1 MKLMSSFKE
10 RLLIIAITVLH
21 AFFCFFHYNNING
34 KGLDVDRFYNKA
46 LNANSWFDLFGAG
59 SISISFLSYPLFKL
73 GCSILSLF
81 ALWSVRSYMGY
92 ILLLKLFN
100 FTS

>member
-10 RLLIIAITVLH
+10 RLLIVATTVLH
-21 AFFCFFHYNNING
+21 VFFCFFHYNNVNG

-59 SISISFLSYPLFKL
+59 SISISFLSYPLVKL
-73 GCSILSLF
+73 GCSMLSLF
-81 ALWSVRSYMGY
+81 ALWSVISYMGY
-92 ILLLKLFN
+92 ILLLN
-100 FTS
+100 N